1 MRRTA
6 VLAAHQA
13 RRQAIF
19 LGAPLGLLALALV
32 AGAVAGGPKYA
43 GKIAFYSDRDGPF
56 DIYVM
61 KADGSDVRR
70 LTTSGDAEDV
80 GTSRERAAL
89 WPRWSPDGKRIVFQ
103 SGKPDITQGQVYVMN
118 GDGSG
123 VRRLT
128 SPSTGPNILPAWSP
142 KGSTIAFASAR
153 DGYPRIYVMDARG
166 RDQRPLTAKGVIGI
180 SPAWAPDGKR
190 LAFSCMRG
198 GRVAI
203 CAATM
208 PAGRLA
214 AVWKA
219 PANFG
224 VLGLDWSPDGRR
236 ILFMGTR
243 GQAPDIYAV
252 GADGKGLRRLTTDP
266 ANDNYP
272 AWSPDGRHI
281 VFASNRSGGTE
292 LYVMNADGSN
302 QTRLTTKEGHDEA
315 PDWAGGAP

>member
-1 MRRTA
+1 
-6 VLAAHQA
+6 
-13 RRQAIF
+13 
-19 LGAPLGLLALALV
+19 
-32 AGAVAGGPKYA
+32 
-43 GKIAFYSDRDGPF
+43 
-56 DIYVM
+56 
-61 KADGSDVRR
+61 
-70 LTTSGDAEDV
+70 
-80 GTSRERAAL
+80 
-89 WPRWSPDGKRIVFQ
+89 VFQ

-252 GADGKGLRRLTTDP
+252 GADGKGLRRLTTGPGERQLSRLVAGRAPHRLRVQPQRRHRAVRDERRRQQ
-266 ANDNYP
+266 
-272 AWSPDGRHI
+272 PDTADHQGRP
-281 VFASNRSGGTE
+281 R
-292 LYVMNADGSN
+292 
-302 QTRLTTKEGHDEA
+302 R
-315 PDWAGGAP
+315 GA